1 MTEASSQ
8 LAAAPATAETKK
20 EREKS
25 QTWFQAFASAWG
37 RSMDDKANAM
47 IESAEGISSG
57 QNDRPSDIAKLTAQ
71 SLQFSFLSQA
81 QNTSI
86 TSVGEALK
94 TSARKQ

>member
-1 MTEASSQ
+1 MTEPINQ

-20 EREKS
+20 QQERS
-25 QTWFQAFASAWG
+25 QTWFQAFANAWG

-47 IESAEGISSG
+47 IESAEGISQG
-57 QNDRPSDIAKLTAQ
+57 AADKPSDIARLTAQ